1 MHSRGIVHRDLKPA
15 DVLLQS
21 GVPRIADFGLA
32 VLRNDEAL
40 GDIAAAETLASPDS
54 PPLTRVGAIMGTPLY
69 MAPELVAGAREARP
83 AADVFA
89 FGVMAYQMLSG
100 GAPFAEPPLIAK
112 LAGKP
117 TVPAPSSAD
126 THFIV
131 TNVVSRLYLVR
142 V

>member
-1 MHSRGIVHRDLKPA
+1 
-15 DVLLQS
+15 VLLQG

-32 VLRNDEAL
+32 VLRNDEAV

-54 PPLTRVGAIMGTPLY
+54 PPLTRAGAIMGTPLY
-69 MAPELVAGAREARP
+69 MAPELVAGAREARA

-100 GAPFAEPPLIAK
+100 DAPFAEPLLIAK

-117 TVPAPSSAD
+117 IVPVALLRAPGLDPIHAALIDSCLALDPAARPTAAD
-126 THFIV
+126 L
-131 TNVVSRLYLVR
+131 RELG
-142 V
+142 